1 MAERPFPM
9 PDHSYPTSRL
19 KLLLLVILGLGGL
32 GLGLTDTPISRY
44 VQSFLAAPREGA
56 PAPDFT
62 LPTLDN
68 ETVTLSDLRGQVI
81 ILNLW
86 TSWCPPCREEMPAL
100 NEVYQRYKEDG
111 LVVLAVNSTVQDSEA
126 AAREFAAEYAFEFPI
141 LLDHDGIVTRAYQ
154 LQSLPTT
161 FFIDRR
167 GVIQTIVPGG
177 PLRVSYIETKLSPL
191 LAADPS
197 P

>member
-1 MAERPFPM
+1 M
-9 PDHSYPTSRL
+9 PDQAYLTSRL
-19 KLLLLVILGLGGL
+19 KLLLVVVLGLGGL
-32 GLGLTDTPISRY
+32 GLGLTDTPVSRY

-56 PAPDFT
+56 PAPNFT
-62 LPTLDN
+62 LSTLDN
-68 ETVTLSDLRGQVI
+68 ETITLSDLRGQVI

-86 TSWCPPCREEMPAL
+86 TSWCPPCREEMPTL
-100 NEVYQRYKEDG
+100 NEVYQTYKDDG
-111 LVVLAVNSTVQDSEA
+111 LVVLAVNSTVQDREA
-126 AAREFAAEYAFEFPI
+126 AAREFAAEYAFDFPI

-167 GVIQTIVPGG
+167 GVIQAIVPGG
-177 PLRVSYIETKLSPL
+177 PLRVSYIEAKISPL
-191 LAADPS
+191 LTADPS

>member
-1 MAERPFPM
+1 MAERPFLM
-9 PDHSYPTSRL
+9 PDQAYLTSRL
-19 KLLLLVILGLGGL
+19 KLLLVVVLGLGGL
-32 GLGLTDTPISRY
+32 GLGLTDTPVSRY

-56 PAPDFT
+56 PAPNFT
-62 LPTLDN
+62 LSTLDN
-68 ETVTLSDLRGQVI
+68 ETITLSDLRGQVI

-86 TSWCPPCREEMPAL
+86 TSWCPPCREEMPTL
-100 NEVYQRYKEDG
+100 NEVYQTYKDDG
-111 LVVLAVNSTVQDSEA
+111 LVVLAVNSTVQDREA
-126 AAREFAAEYAFEFPI
+126 AAREFAAEYAFDFPI

-167 GVIQTIVPGG
+167 GVIQAIVPGG
-177 PLRVSYIETKLSPL
+177 PLRVSYIEAKISPL
-191 LAADPS
+191 LTPDTS

>member
-1 MAERPFPM
+1 M
-9 PDHSYPTSRL
+9 PDQAYLTSRL
-19 KLLLLVILGLGGL
+19 KLLLVVVLGLGGL
-32 GLGLTDTPISRY
+32 GLGLTDTPVSRY

-56 PAPDFT
+56 PAPNFT
-62 LPTLDN
+62 LSTLDN
-68 ETVTLSDLRGQVI
+68 ETITLSDLRGQVI

-86 TSWCPPCREEMPAL
+86 TSWCPPCREEMPTL
-100 NEVYQRYKEDG
+100 NEVYQTYKDDG

-126 AAREFAAEYAFEFPI
+126 AAREFTAEYALDFPI
-141 LLDHDGIVTRAYQ
+141 LLDHDGIVARAYQ

-167 GVIQTIVPGG
+167 GVIQAIVPGG
-177 PLRVSYIETKLSPL
+177 PLRVSYIEAKISPL
-191 LAADPS
+191 LTPDTS